1 MRFLKG
7 LLTLVAII
15 VVALVAIAFFLP
27 KTSHVERSVTIDRPP
42 SEVFGVLNNLHR
54 FNAWS
59 PWFDIDPNAKYT
71 FSGPPAGVGSKFD
84 WAGNKEAGSG
94 KMEIIAAK
102 PSESLKLQ
110 LDFADMGRPTA
121 EFHLAPAGQGTKVTW
136 SFDQSFEGSLVGRYF
151 GLMMDS
157 WVGKDYEK
165 GLAKLKALVETFP
178 AVDISGVDG
187 QPVDLAPQK
196 IYYVSGGPV
205 ADDAS
210 AKAAL
215 TAAYRQIGMFLAA
228 NKLAMQSAPLTITN
242 SYDKAVGWKFDA
254 AVTVAENDI
263 APTGDIKAG
272 TTYEGKAMQ
281 FTHVGGYDT
290 IAVTIAKAYAWL
302 AVMGLKPKDRL
313 ISEYVTDPG
322 STPVEQLRTLIKI
335 PVES

>member
-1 MRFLKG
+1 
-7 LLTLVAII
+7 
-15 VVALVAIAFFLP
+15 
-27 KTSHVERSVTIDRPP
+27 
-42 SEVFGVLNNLHR
+42 
-54 FNAWS
+54 
-59 PWFDIDPNAKYT
+59 
-71 FSGPPAGVGSKFD
+71 
-84 WAGNKEAGSG
+84 
-94 KMEIIAAK
+94 MEIIAAK
-102 PSESLKLQ
+102 PNESLKLQ

-121 EFHLAPAGQGTKVTW
+121 EFHLAPAGTATKVTW
-136 SFDQSFEGSLVGRYF
+136 SFDQSFEGSLIGRYF

-178 AVDISGVDG
+178 VADISGIEG
-187 QPVDLAPQK
+187 QAIDLGAQK

-215 TAAYRQIGMFLAA
+215 TAAYRQIGGFLAE

-242 SYDKAVGWKFDA
+242 SYDKTVGWKFDA
-254 AVTVAENDI
+254 AVTVAANDI

-272 TTYEGKAMQ
+272 TTYAGKAIQ
-281 FTHVGGYDT
+281 FTHVGGYDKIT
-290 IAVTIAKAYAWL
+290 DTIAKAYAWL

-313 ISEYVTDPG
+313 ISEYISDPG
-322 STPVEQLRTLIKI
+322 NTPVDQLRTLIKI